1 MGGDGGHHQ
10 IAVQETFRDM
20 IRIVIENLFVFL
32 LPTILYVGWVAFR
45 RNDWPGL
52 FAVLRTAPL
61 VYLFV
66 AGAIMML
73 IALLAF
79 SSRTGHRP
87 GESYVPPSFDGG
99 KFQPGHSAPSAPAPK

>member
-1 MGGDGGHHQ
+1 
-10 IAVQETFRDM
+10 M

-32 LPTILYVGWVAFR
+32 LPTLLYVGWVAFR

-52 FAVLRTAPL
+52 LNVLKEAPL

-66 AGAIMML
+66 AGAVMML
-73 IALLAF
+73 TALLAF

-87 GESYVPPSFDGG
+87 GEGYVPPSFEGG
-99 KFQPGHSAPSAPAPK
+99 TLNPGHSVPTEPAK

>member
-10 IAVQETFRDM
+10 IAVQETFCDM

-52 FAVLRTAPL
+52 FAVLRAAPL

>member
-1 MGGDGGHHQ
+1 
-10 IAVQETFRDM
+10 M